1 MRRALG
7 LAARGRYTTAPNPRV
22 GCIVARLDASGEY
35 EVIGEGYHHRAGEP
49 HAEVLALREAGEAA
63 RGATAFVTLEPC
75 SHHGRTPPCCDAL
88 LEAGIANVVA
98 ATIDPFPEVAGEGLE
113 RLAAHGVT
121 VEQGCLETEARW
133 LNRGFVSRFLRH
145 RPWLALKVAVSL
157 DGRIATRTGDS
168 RWITGPDSR
177 AVVHRLRA
185 ESDAVMVGAGT
196 FRADDPRLTAR
207 DANLDMT
214 PEPTLRVVLAGSK
227 PLPEH
232 PRILDAPDPIL
243 LIGDERMETGWPG
256 IETFHAEE
264 SAESADPGRRL
275 DLGIALRELAERNV
289 GTLLVEGGATLAT
302 ELIEADRVDE
312 LLVFVAPV
320 LIGGEK
326 APSFFEGKGAKSMTD
341 ALRPHL
347 IERRCLDQDVLF
359 HLTLRNPSALGLSA
373 DEAWPEDLLGLPWE
387 PTATAPSDK

>member
-1 MRRALG
+1 MQEALD

-22 GCIVARLDASGEY
+22 GCIVARLDSSGEY
-35 EVIGEGYHHRAGEP
+35 EVLGQGYHHRAGEP
-49 HAEVLALREAGEAA
+49 HAEVLALREAGAAA
-63 RGATAFVTLEPC
+63 RGATAVVTLEPC

-88 LEAGIANVVA
+88 LEAGIANVIA

-121 VEQGCLETEARW
+121 VERGCLETEARW

-145 RPWLALKVAVSL
+145 RPWVTLKVAVSL

-177 AVVHRLRA
+177 AIVHRLRA

-207 DANLDMT
+207 DANLSVT
-214 PEPTLRVVLAGSK
+214 PEPTLRVILAGSK

-243 LIGDERMETGWPG
+243 LIGGERLESGWPG
-256 IETFHAEE
+256 IEIFRAEE
-264 SAESADPGRRL
+264 SADPAKPGRRL
-275 DLGIALRELAERNV
+275 DLGMALRALAERQV
-289 GTLLVEGGATLAT
+289 GTLLVEGGTTLAT
-302 ELIEADRVDE
+302 ELLEADWVDE

-326 APSFFEGKGAKSMTD
+326 ATSFLEGRGAKSMKD

-347 IERRCLDQDVLF
+347 IERRSLERDVLF
-359 HLTLRNPSALGLSA
+359 HLTLRTPSALGLSA
-373 DEAWPEDLLGLPWE
+373 DEAWPENLLGLPW
-387 PTATAPSDK
+387 